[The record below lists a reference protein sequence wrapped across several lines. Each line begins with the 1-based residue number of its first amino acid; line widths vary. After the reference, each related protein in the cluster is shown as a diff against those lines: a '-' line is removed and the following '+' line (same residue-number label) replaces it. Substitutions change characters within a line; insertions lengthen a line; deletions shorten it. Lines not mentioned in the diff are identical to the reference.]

1 MKKLVLSFALVGLG
15 TFAMAQQTQKKEITP
30 EQKAMFEQRKAQR
43 FDKMKTDLKLSDAQ
57 VSQIKNL
64 QEKNK
69 VQREKMMAER
79 KVQMQEH
86 KAKREQ
92 MQVDM
97 KKILTPEQYAK
108 WEQMKKDNM
117 QKKTTMMQN
126 RKMHKSTQ

>member
-30 EQKAMFEQRKAQR
+30 EQKAMFEQRKAER

-69 VQREKMMAER
+69 AQREKMMAER

-92 MQVDM
+92 MQADM

>member
-30 EQKAMFEQRKAQR
+30 EQKAMYEQRKAER
-43 FDKMKTDLKLSDAQ
+43 FDKMKADLKLSDAQ
-57 VSQIKNL
+57 VNQIKNL

-69 VQREKMMAER
+69 AQREKMMAER

-92 MQVDM
+92 MQADM

>member
-30 EQKAMFEQRKAQR
+30 EQKAMYEQRKAER

-57 VSQIKNL
+57 VNQIKNL

-92 MQVDM
+92 MQADM